1 MAAAPPPAQTGDM
14 GVGDVGRCEPSA
26 RPPTEEERAAAA
38 AVLQMIWGLHISRAV
53 YVVAELGIA
62 DMLASGPMTAAELAR
77 ATRAHEPSLYR
88 VLRLLA
94 SLGVLTEDNACSFGL
109 TVLGDRLRADAPA
122 SMRSWARL
130 TDSIG
135 GVRSFDPIVETVR
148 TGKPGLD
155 IAYGMSGFQFLA
167 AHPEQAQGFQAA
179 MSERTAAFAPGLAAG
194 YDFSAA
200 RTVADIGGGAGTLL
214 AAILHEHGHLR
225 GVLFDRPEVTS
236 RAPGVLAAAG
246 ITDRCEV
253 VAGDFFAGVPDGAD
267 VYVLANV
274 LHDWDDA
281 RSVRILANCRKAMAA
296 DGRVLIVERLIPD
309 DPADAVNVLLSDIN
323 MLVLTGG
330 MERTNAQY
338 AALLTQAGLVPG
350 RVRPVT
356 APYGVI
362 EGTAS

>member
-1 MAAAPPPAQTGDM
+1 MKLEGIMGAAEAGEP
-14 GVGDVGRCEPSA
+14 RPSA
-26 RPPTEEERAAAA
+26 RPPTGEERAAAA
-38 AVLQMIWGLHISRAV
+38 VMLQMIWGLHISRAV
-53 YVVAELGIA
+53 YVVAELGVA
-62 DMLASGPMTAAELAR
+62 DMLASGPMTAAQLAQ

-94 SLGVLTEDNACSFGL
+94 ALGVFTEGKDRSFGL

-122 SMRSWARL
+122 SMRSWAML

-135 GVRSFDPIVETVR
+135 GVRSFDPIIETVR
-148 TGKPGLD
+148 TGKPGLE
-155 IAYGMSGFQFLA
+155 IAYGMNVFHFLA
-167 AHPEQAQGFQAA
+167 AHPAQAQGFQAA
-179 MSERTAAFAPGLAAG
+179 MSERTAAFAPSLAAG

-200 RTVADIGGGAGTLL
+200 RTVADIGGGKGTLL

-225 GVLFDRPEVTS
+225 GVLFDRPEVVPE
-236 RAPGVLAAAG
+236 AAGVLAAAG
-246 ITDRCEV
+246 VADRCEV
-253 VAGDFFAGVPDGAD
+253 VAGDFFATIPAGAD
-267 VYVLANV
+267 IYVLANV

-281 RSVRILANCRKAMAA
+281 RSVQILANCRQAMAA

-309 DPADAVNVLLSDIN
+309 ESADAVPVLLSDIN

-330 MERTNAQY
+330 MERTNAEY
-338 AALLTQAGLVPG
+338 ANLLGQAGLAPG
-350 RVRPVT
+350 RVQPVT